1 MPTFCEHFGLP
12 HTQAEVDFV
21 DVDLETDT
29 QLYVCPYAIEIR
41 TDDWSAQCGDLIRSF
56 FAEVLA
62 QLRAGND
69 ARVEHLLGHLHEP
82 NETRL
87 GQSSDRPAGR
97 GVGANKSTLLG
108 DALRN
113 SRAYHTGLL
122 NDISET
128 ELFIHGVGRDT
139 ISDLTTNII
148 RGKLAEYTLEQCELH
163 NVPVQDVRTI
173 GPSWNPARRNWEA
186 RTYRLPVHNR
196 RPILLVP
203 KTSVRLRMS
212 IDSQEFYNFHM
223 VEFLQAEY
231 LQAGGALVHTFKNGN
246 QTVYKKSVKEIH
258 PFIKDDLAD
267 FVRQHPEVLER
278 YKEMAG
284 AKGPLENRQLDEDFR
299 EGLFAEVLIDR
310 LREIPG
316 GNRDATA
323 YHHLATGICT
333 FLFYPDL
340 ITPIKEYEQH
350 DGRKRVD
357 IVFTNAA
364 NDGFFHRRLSA
375 PQTRAVS
382 VFVECKNYTRE
393 IANPELDQLSGRFS
407 IRRGYFGILL
417 CRSMDNRDRILD
429 GCRDTAIDGRGYM
442 LPLADS
448 DLIHMLELVR
458 DGNRRNIDGYLEAIF
473 DRISR

>member
-1 MPTFCEHFGLP
+1 MATFCEFNNLP
-12 HTQAEVDFV
+12 HSQAEVDFV

-29 QLYVCPYAIEIR
+29 PLYVCPYAIEIR

-56 FAEVLA
+56 FTEVLA
-62 QLRAGND
+62 QLRAGNN
-69 ARVEHLLGHLHEP
+69 ARVAHLLGHLHEP

-87 GQSSDRPAGR
+87 GQSTGRPRGR
-97 GVGANKSTLLG
+97 GVGENKSLLLG
-108 DALRN
+108 EALRT

-122 NDISET
+122 NDVSET

-163 NVPVQDVRTI
+163 GVPVQNVRSI
-173 GPSWNPARRNWEA
+173 GPSWNPARRNWESQ
-186 RTYRLPVHNR
+186 TYRLPTHNG
-196 RPILLVP
+196 RPVLLVP

-223 VEFLQAEY
+223 VEFLQSEY

-246 QTVYKKSVKEIH
+246 QKVHKKDVKEIH
-258 PFIKDDLAD
+258 PLIKDDLAD
-267 FVRQHPEVLER
+267 FVREHPEVLDR

-284 AKGPLENRQLDEDFR
+284 AKGPLGNRQLDEEFR
-299 EGLFAEVLIDR
+299 EELFAQVLIDR
-310 LREIPG
+310 LVAIPG
-316 GNRDATA
+316 GATDATV
-323 YHHLATGICT
+323 YHHHATGICT

-364 NDGFFHRRLSA
+364 SDGFFHRRLSA

-382 VFVECKNYTRE
+382 IFVECKNYTRE

-417 CRSMDNRDRILD
+417 CRSLENRQRILN
-429 GCRDTAIDGRGYM
+429 GCRDTAVDGRGYM
-442 LPLADS
+442 LPLEDC
-448 DLIHMLELVR
+448 DLIRMLEFVR
-458 DGNRRNIDGYLEAIF
+458 DGDRHLIDGYLEQLF

>member
-284 AKGPLENRQLDEDFR
+284 AKGPLENRQLDEEFR

-323 YHHLATGICT
+323 YHHLAIGICT

-407 IRRGYFGILL
+407 IRRGCFGILL
-417 CRSMDNRDRILD
+417 CRNMDNRDRILD

-458 DGNRRNIDGYLEAIF
+458 DSNRRNIDGYLEDIF

>member
-1 MPTFCEHFGLP
+1 M
-12 HTQAEVDFV
+12 
-21 DVDLETDT
+21 
-29 QLYVCPYAIEIR
+29 
-41 TDDWSAQCGDLIRSF
+41 
-56 FAEVLA
+56 
-62 QLRAGND
+62 
-69 ARVEHLLGHLHEP
+69 LLGE
-82 NETRL
+82 
-87 GQSSDRPAGR
+87 
-97 GVGANKSTLLG
+97 
-108 DALRN
+108 ALRN
-113 SRAYHTGLL
+113 SRAYHTDLL
-122 NDISET
+122 NDVSET

-163 NVPVQDVRTI
+163 GVPVQGVRTI
-173 GPSWNPARRNWEA
+173 GPSWSPARRNWEA
-186 RTYRLPVHNR
+186 RTYRLPVHQG

-212 IDSQEFYNFHM
+212 IDSQEFYNFHT

-267 FVRQHPEVLER
+267 FVREHPEALDR

-284 AKGPLENRQLDEDFR
+284 AKGPLDNRQLDEEFR
-299 EGLFAEVLIDR
+299 EELFADVLIER
-310 LREIPG
+310 LRAIPG
-316 GNRDATA
+316 GSRDATA

-340 ITPIKEYEQH
+340 ITPIKEFEQH
-350 DGRKRVD
+350 EGRKRVD

-364 NDGFFHRRLSA
+364 SDGFFHRRLLA
-375 PQTRAVS
+375 HQTRAVS
-382 VFVECKNYTRE
+382 IFVECKNYTKE

-407 IRRGYFGILL
+407 IRRGFFGILL
-417 CRSMDNRDRILD
+417 CREMDNRDRILD
-429 GCRDTAIDGRGYM
+429 GCRDTAVNGRGYM
-442 LPLADS
+442 LPLEDS

-458 DGNRRNIDGYLEAIF
+458 DGHRRQIDGYLEAMF

>member
-1 MPTFCEHFGLP
+1 M
-12 HTQAEVDFV
+12 D
-21 DVDLETDT
+21 TDT
-29 QLYVCPYAIEIR
+29 ALYICPYAIEIR

-56 FAEVLA
+56 FAEVLS
-62 QLRAGND
+62 QLRAGNN
-69 ARVEHLLGHLHEP
+69 ARVDHLLGHLHEP

-87 GQSSDRPAGR
+87 GQSTDRPAGR
-97 GVGANKSTLLG
+97 GVGPNKSMLLG
-108 DALRN
+108 EALRN

-122 NDISET
+122 NDVSET

-148 RGKLAEYTLEQCELH
+148 RGKLAEYTLAQCDLH
-163 NVPVQDVRTI
+163 GVPVHDVRTL

-186 RTYRLPVHNR
+186 QTYRLPLHNGK
-196 RPILLVP
+196 PILLVP
-203 KTSVRLRMS
+203 KTSVRLRLS

-223 VEFLQAEY
+223 VEFYQAEY

-258 PFIKDDLAD
+258 PLIKDDLAD
-267 FVRQHPEVLER
+267 FVRANPEVLER
-278 YKEMAG
+278 YKAMAG
-284 AKGPLENRQLDEDFR
+284 AKGPLENRQLEEEFR
-299 EGLFAEVLIDR
+299 EELFAEVLIER
-310 LREIPG
+310 LQAIPG
-316 GNRDATA
+316 GSQRATA
-323 YHHLATGICT
+323 YHSLVTGICT

-382 VFVECKNYTRE
+382 VFVECKNYTKK

-407 IRRGYFGILL
+407 VRRGHFGLLL
-417 CRSMDNRDRILD
+417 CRNMDNRDRILD
-429 GCRDTAIDGRGYM
+429 GCRDTAVDGRGYM
-442 LPLADS
+442 LPLEDT
-448 DLIHMLELVR
+448 DLVHLLGLVR
-458 DGNRRNIDGYLEAIF
+458 DRNRPLIDGYLERLF
-473 DRISR
+473 DRISN

>member
-1 MPTFCEHFGLP
+1 MPKFCEFFDLP
-12 HTQAEVDFV
+12 YNQSEVDFV
-21 DVDLETDT
+21 DVDLDTDT
-29 QLYVCPYAIEIR
+29 PLYVCPYAIEIR

-69 ARVEHLLGHLHEP
+69 ARVDHLLGHLHEP

-87 GQSSDRPAGR
+87 GQSIGRPRGR
-97 GVGANKSTLLG
+97 GVGENKSYLLG
-108 DALRN
+108 ESLRN

-128 ELFIHGVGRDT
+128 ELFIYGVGRDT

-163 NVPVQDVRTI
+163 GVCVQEVRSI
-173 GPSWNPARRNWEA
+173 GPSWNPVRRNWEA
-186 RTYRLPVHNR
+186 KTYRLPMHGG

-203 KTSVRLRMS
+203 KTSVRFRMS

-231 LQAGGALVHTFKNGN
+231 LQAGGALVHAFKNGN
-246 QTVYKKSVKEIH
+246 KTVYKKSVKEVH

-267 FVRQHPEVLER
+267 FVRDHPEVLSR

-284 AKGPLENRQLDEDFR
+284 AKGPLENRQLDGEFR
-299 EGLFAEVLIDR
+299 EELFAEVLMER
-310 LREIPG
+310 LRAIPG
-316 GNRDATA
+316 GGENASV
-323 YHHLATGICT
+323 YHRLVTGIST

-350 DGRKRVD
+350 EGRKRVD
-357 IVFTNAA
+357 IVFTNAS

-382 VFVECKNYTRE
+382 VFIECKNYTRE
-393 IANPELDQLSGRFS
+393 IANPELDQLSGRCN
-407 IRRGYFGILL
+407 IRRGYFGILF
-417 CRSMDNRDRILD
+417 CRSLENRERILN
-429 GCRDTAIDGRGYM
+429 GCRDTAVDGRGYM
-442 LPLADS
+442 LPLEDK
-448 DLIHMLELVR
+448 DLFHMLDLVR
-458 DGNRRNIDGYLEAIF
+458 NRERRKIDEYLEKIF

>member
-12 HTQAEVDFV
+12 HSQAEVDFV
-21 DVDLETDT
+21 DIDLETDIP
-29 QLYVCPYAIEIR
+29 LYVCPYAIEIR
-41 TDDWSAQCGDLIRSF
+41 TDDWSASCGDLIRSF

-62 QLRAGND
+62 QLRAGDD
-69 ARVEHLLGHLHEP
+69 ARVEHLLGNLHEP

-87 GQSSDRPAGR
+87 GQSIGRPAGR
-97 GVGANKSTLLG
+97 GVGPNKSMLLG
-108 DALRN
+108 EALRN
-113 SRAYHTGLL
+113 SRAYDTGLL

-148 RGKLAEYTLEQCELH
+148 RGKLAEYTLGQCDLHGVPVH
-163 NVPVQDVRTI
+163 NVRNI
-173 GPSWNPARRNWEA
+173 GPSWNPVRRNWEA
-186 RTYRLPVHNR
+186 RTYRLPVHNG

-203 KTSVRLRMS
+203 KTSVRFRMS

-231 LQAGGALVHTFKNGN
+231 LHAGGALVHTFKNGN
-246 QTVYKKSVKEIH
+246 QTVYKKSVKEHH
-258 PFIKDDLAD
+258 PFIKDDLAA
-267 FVRQHPEVLER
+267 FVREHPQVLER
-278 YKEMAG
+278 YKEIAG
-284 AKGPLENRQLDEDFR
+284 ARGPLENRDLDEGFQ
-299 EGLFAEVLIDR
+299 EELFAEVLIGR
-310 LREIPG
+310 LGEIPS
-316 GNRDATA
+316 GNHDATA

-382 VFVECKNYTRE
+382 VFVECKNYTKE
-393 IANPELDQLSGRFS
+393 ISNPELDQLSGRFS
-407 IRRGYFGILL
+407 IRRGHFGILL
-417 CRSMDNRDRILD
+417 CRTIDDKDRILNR
-429 GCRDTAIDGRGYM
+429 CRDTAVDGRGYM
-442 LPLADS
+442 LPLEDA
-448 DLIHMLELVR
+448 DLIHMLTLVK
-458 DGNRRNIDGYLEAIF
+458 DGNRHQIDNYLERLF